1 MERQSNILLKL
12 FFQNCLLWSHLQRN
26 NYIIQTTQ
34 QGLTFMLSNLS
45 KTHLLVLYLDYIHSS
60 VSMLQPLQR
69 VPPHDLHPAELHRG
83 AAPQHPQVAGVQ
95 TRVEC
100 RQHEP
105 GGEAGEHDGGGG
117 LLGGRGDAAQARP
130 RLHLLL
136 HPHHQVSTAARIAN
150 TVGQYELTVTV
161 R

>member
-1 MERQSNILLKL
+1 
-12 FFQNCLLWSHLQRN
+12 
-26 NYIIQTTQ
+26 
-34 QGLTFMLSNLS
+34 
-45 KTHLLVLYLDYIHSS
+45 
-60 VSMLQPLQR
+60 MLQPLQR
-69 VPPHDLHPAELHRG
+69 VPPDDLHPAELHRG

-117 LLGGRGDAAQARP
+117 LLGGRCDAAQARP
-130 RLHLLL
+130 ELYLLL

>member
-1 MERQSNILLKL
+1 
-12 FFQNCLLWSHLQRN
+12 
-26 NYIIQTTQ
+26 
-34 QGLTFMLSNLS
+34 
-45 KTHLLVLYLDYIHSS
+45 
-60 VSMLQPLQR
+60 MLQPLQR
-69 VPPHDLHPAELHRG
+69 VPPDDLHPAELHRG

-130 RLHLLL
+130 QLYLLL
-136 HPHHQVSTAARIAN
+136 HPHHQVSTAARTAMPILSGSMN
-150 TVGQYELTVTV
+150 
-161 R
+161 